1 MTPSIGTK
9 LLVVEDDDPT
19 RRMLTDLFSDA
30 GFSVRTASHGAEAL
44 RIVDRDVPD
53 VIVLDLM
60 LPWVNGIEVLVT
72 IRQQPRLLHVPVLV
86 TTGTAT
92 TAFDLRKFEPLMLM
106 RKPLDLEAL
115 VPAIH
120 KLLSSGAVR

>member
-19 RRMLTDLFSDA
+19 RRMLTDLFRDA
-30 GFSVRTASHGAEAL
+30 GFAVRTASHGAEAL
-44 RIVDRDVPD
+44 RIVDKDIPD

-60 LPWVNGIEVLVT
+60 LPWVNGIEVLT
-72 IRQQPRLLHVPVLV
+72 TMRQQPRLLHVPVLV

-92 TAFDLRKFEPLMLM
+92 TAFDLRSFEPLMLM
-106 RKPLDLEAL
+106 RKPLDIEAL

-120 KLLSSGAVR
+120 KLLSSRALP

>member
-9 LLVVEDDDPT
+9 LLVVEDDDLT

-44 RIVDRDVPD
+44 RIVDKDVPD
-53 VIVLDLM
+53 VIVLDLI

-92 TAFDLRKFEPLMLM
+92 TAFDLRSFEPLMLM
-106 RKPLDLEAL
+106 RKPLDVEAL

-120 KLLSSGAVR
+120 KLLSNQALR